1 MSLFLGKI
9 HFWLFNKI
17 LWFEGLE
24 DEIIILAKNENLD
37 IEKIKKEI
45 DSKYGEKLQNKN
57 LEEIIDTNNIHG
69 WLQSRI
75 HSSEGRI
82 AAFTKFILENDDQG
96 LEKLEK
102 IYISQGVKAAKE
114 VKSTHNL
121 STAKDIYTSINDYIL
136 DGMPCD
142 RVNEVV
148 TSDDETVEWKR
159 RLCVHKDL
167 WNKEDL
173 DVSVFYN
180 LRNLWIEAF
189 VNEVNNNFEFKE
201 INDGEYLINKK

>member
-24 DEIIILAKNENLD
+24 DEIILLANNEKLD
-37 IEKIKKEI
+37 IQKINDEI
-45 DSKYGEKLQNKN
+45 NLKYGLKLENKN

-82 AAFTKFILENDDQG
+82 AAWTNFILENDNQG
-96 LEKLEK
+96 LKHLES
-102 IYISQGVKAAKE
+102 IYVSQGVKAAKE
-114 VKSTHNL
+114 VKSTQNL
-121 STAKDIYTSINDYIL
+121 STAKEIYTSINDYIL

-148 TSDDETVEWKR
+148 TSDDETVQWKR
-159 RLCVHKDL
+159 RLCVHKDI
-167 WNKEDL
+167 WAKEGL

-180 LRNLWIEAF
+180 LRNLWIKAF
-189 VNEVNNNFEFKE
+189 VNELNSNFEYKE
-201 INDGEYLINKK
+201 IADGEYAINKK